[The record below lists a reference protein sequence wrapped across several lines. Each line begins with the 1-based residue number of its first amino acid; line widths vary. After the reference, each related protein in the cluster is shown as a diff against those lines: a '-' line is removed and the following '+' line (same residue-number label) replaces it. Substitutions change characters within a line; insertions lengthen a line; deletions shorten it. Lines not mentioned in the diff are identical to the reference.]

1 MSESAGF
8 LGAKYQKAK
17 EYVNDK
23 MGDEDFEKNIKNFA
37 NQKID
42 QAKEFLNDKSQDA
55 NGVARGASREASR
68 DYRQARDFAS
78 QKVD

>member
-37 NQKID
+37 N
-42 QAKEFLNDKSQDA
+42 
-55 NGVARGASREASR
+55 
-68 DYRQARDFAS
+68 
-78 QKVD
+78 